1 MAEGS
6 KTTATRRAANKTTKS
21 TRRSA
26 SVTDG
31 TSALAPAP
39 RSYDKVISRWN
50 SLVDTYSDLGY
61 GSLYQ
66 AFNRAGH
73 GWANQ
78 PQINNARIKAINPL
92 PADYTKEQLGMFLTS
107 PQTSEIPL
115 RQIAQILRW
124 SAYPFQKLIKSYADM
139 LTYRHYVKPMYV
151 DGTTA
156 ASEEFRREWRLV
168 DKIVKKAGVEEIG
181 HQAAGQALTSGKV
194 FYILRSNIDKV
205 HNKVN
210 TVFVQQLP
218 QDWCIPIGFNNISK
232 YTISFDMMYF
242 LQPGTD
248 YRQFG
253 DLFEPYIDDFNGIFE
268 PTIDEREVGRKYIY
282 ATKIKSGK
290 REYSVDLSKV
300 NRSENA
306 AGRPQMYMQNG
317 RWCYY
322 VTLPIDRVW
331 TFEIDDTTAI
341 VASPLAGLLQT
352 FAQQADYEAAQL
364 SVIMNPLVKI
374 VTGEIPYDT
383 GDSAKPEDSYK
394 LSIGG
399 RAMFESFW
407 NTMMAMSNTG
417 GTAFFT
423 APVENIKS
431 HDFQAASNANEIA
444 TSYLEYGL
452 NQAGVGAL
460 IPTGETI
467 HAGME
472 EYSAKLESRF
482 ADRIYRTLEKMV
494 NYFLSTLGLKNEWRL
509 TVFGSVYL
517 DEIIRANALKQ
528 LDKGDLSQHF
538 ILAALDNMS
547 VLDRLSL
554 SHAVKGSGLL
564 DLLIPPATSYT
575 QASGGGAAASK
586 NDTGSHASGTSAEGA
601 PTKSEAEVQE
611 TKVEKEVSRGVEE

>member
-1 MAEGS
+1 M
-6 KTTATRRAANKTTKS
+6 
-21 TRRSA
+21 
-26 SVTDG
+26 
-31 TSALAPAP
+31 
-39 RSYDKVISRWN
+39 
-50 SLVDTYSDLGY
+50 
-61 GSLYQ
+61 YQ

-115 RQIAQILRW
+115 RRIAQILRW

-232 YTISFDMMYF
+232 YTVSFDMMYF

-253 DLFEPYIDDFNGIFE
+253 DLFEPYIDDFNAIFE

-282 ATKIKSGK
+282 ATKIKAGK

-322 VTLPIDRVW
+322 VSLPIDRVW

-444 TSYLEYGL
+444 TSYLEYGVS
-452 NQAGVGAL
+452 QAGLPAL
-460 IPTGETI
+460 IPVTPTP
-467 HAGME
+467 HAGVE
-472 EYSAKLESRF
+472 AYSAKLESRF
-482 ADRIYRTLEKMV
+482 ADRIYRTLEKMF
-494 NYFLSTLGLKNEWRL
+494 NYLFNEQLGLRYQWQL
-509 TVFGSVYL
+509 VVFGDVYS
-517 DEIIRANALKQ
+517 ESQTRADALKQ
-528 LDKGDLSQHF
+528 IDKGDIGAWMIIF
-538 ILAALDNMS
+538 ALESAS
-547 VLDRLSL
+547 VLDRVSMNY
-554 SHAVKGSGLL
+554 AVQASTLL
-564 DLLIPPATSYT
+564 EQLEPPRLSYT
-575 QASGGGAAASK
+575 QSGDATQK
-586 NDTGSHASGTSAEGA
+586 TGERGA
-601 PTKSEAEVQE
+601 PTKAEQQ
-611 TKVEKEVSRGVEE
+611 KVEDKAKKEAVTSIKI